1 LAVTFINNW
10 KNISNSLQAK
20 FKSEFGGTLLV
31 YVGEGD
37 YAGNHFLKILPKSN
51 EVIERYAKGELR
63 EYTFQLIYYFM
74 EANVKKSG
82 LVQMLR
88 TVSRIESLTGNNR
101 SLTLAD
107 STSTINGRVD
117 NYEIVEGADGF
128 EYLVE
133 MNYKCMHLG
142 NMT

>member
-10 KNISNSLQAK
+10 KNISDSLQSK
-20 FKSEFGGTLLV
+20 FRSEFGGTLAV
-31 YVGEGD
+31 YIGEGD
-37 YAGNHFLKILPKSN
+37 HAGNHFLKILPKSN
-51 EVIERYAKGELR
+51 EVLERYSKGEVR

-74 EANVKKSG
+74 EANVRKSG

-88 TVSRIESLTGNNR
+88 SISRIESLTCNNR

-107 STSTINGRVD
+107 NTSTINGRID
-117 NYEIVEGADGF
+117 NYEIVEGNDGF

-142 NMT
+142 NLT

>member
-1 LAVTFINNW
+1 MAVTFVNNW
-10 KNISNSLQAK
+10 KNISDSLQAK
-20 FKSEFGGTLLV
+20 FRSEFGGTLAV

-37 YAGNHFLKILPKSN
+37 HAGNHFLKILPKSN
-51 EVIERYAKGELR
+51 EIIERYSKGELR

-74 EANVKKSG
+74 EANVRKSG

-117 NYEIVEGADGF
+117 NYEIVEGSDGF

-133 MNYKCMHLG
+133 MGYKCMHLG